1 MSADITGTRSPE
13 GGQRQSAWDAMRD
26 KAKRLRRAADELE
39 QIANTL
45 EQDIPVGSRAENDLW
60 RLTFL

>member
-1 MSADITGTRSPE
+1 MSDIAGTRGPE
-13 GGQRQSAWDAMRD
+13 GGQRQAAWDAMRE

-39 QIANTL
+39 QIADSI
-45 EQDIPVGSRAENDLW
+45 ERDVPVGSRAENELW

>member
-1 MSADITGTRSPE
+1 MIDITGTRGPE
-13 GGQRQSAWDAMRD
+13 GGQRQAAWDAMRD

-39 QIANTL
+39 QIANSI
-45 EQDIPVGSRAENDLW
+45 EQDVPVGSRVENELW